1 MVAQYSGDG
10 NYAAHSL
17 SNVNVAFIE
26 LGLSGPLQLAVGST
40 APYVVA
46 AADGFSGGAVSVPP
60 NLVWTS
66 SDPTV
71 AAVNAGTVTALAV
84 GTATITVTDPVSLA
98 SASVKITVIQ

>member
-1 MVAQYSGDG
+1 V
-10 NYAAHSL
+10 L
-17 SNVNVAFIE
+17 TV
-26 LGLSGPLQLAVGST
+26 SGPLQLAVGGT

-71 AAVNAGTVTALAV
+71 ATVNAGVVTAIAV
-84 GTATITVTDPVSLA
+84 GTAAITAMDPVSLA
-98 SASVKITVIQ
+98 NASVKITVIQ